1 MRRSFL
7 GERSHGVFAFP
18 FHELQ
23 SLQSAPVRSL
33 LGGVGLR
40 SGGGGPEGG
49 DQRADAVN
57 GQHVLIGAAFRG
69 PRLFRRIIKAFEIA
83 IMAGEKPR
91 IGLAHMADAQRI
103 DKARQRNRAT
113 LVNRIEQVLNGF
125 QIGRRL
131 FFAVFALL
139 ALVVT
144 GMMSFITSSN
154 AGGGAA
160 VDIGISLEEGLG
172 NEPVWVGLGILLFVY
187 ALIISEVVH
196 RTLAAALGGIAA
208 ILALNYYKSGAALTL
223 AETTTLIEWETI
235 GLLLGM
241 MVMVGVISHT
251 GIFEWFAV
259 QAYKKSK
266 GNVWTLVVI
275 LCSVTAVL
283 SAFLDNVTTMLLLTP
298 VTIQLARVLDLDP
311 IPVLIAEVL
320 FSNIGGAATMIGD
333 PPNIIIGSMMSESAI
348 AGNTDA
354 GIAGLA
360 SQGVSFNDF
369 IIELAPGILLTII
382 PTFMM
387 LKWMYA
393 EEFSGER
400 IRDVEELES
409 KYGVKDA
416 KMLKASGTILGL
428 VILGFFLNPILHI
441 PVSWVALVG
450 AVLMLLVTNPH
461 ELEEP
466 LEKVEWTT
474 LIFFAGLFVLIHSL
488 QHLGVISWIGD
499 QVESS
504 IIFFDQEYRFVA
516 ALVIILWVSAIA
528 SAFIDNIPYTI
539 TMIPVVLQISVSLN
553 LDLGPLIWALAFG
566 ACLGGNGTLIGASAN
581 VVTAG
586 MSEEAGYPISFNQFF
601 KAGFPV
607 MLMTVSIIT
616 GYVVM
621 VYWVDEVW
629 KWIFLAIALLGI
641 VWQFYNG
648 KSKGKNWAE
657 ALVDDESILKMV
669 PESINSFLEDE

>member
-1 MRRSFL
+1 MRANYIL
-7 GERSHGVFAFP
+7 
-18 FHELQ
+18 
-23 SLQSAPVRSL
+23 
-33 LGGVGLR
+33 
-40 SGGGGPEGG
+40 
-49 DQRADAVN
+49 
-57 GQHVLIGAAFRG
+57 
-69 PRLFRRIIKAFEIA
+69 
-83 IMAGEKPR
+83 
-91 IGLAHMADAQRI
+91 
-103 DKARQRNRAT
+103 NRHPSQW
-113 LVNRIEQVLNGF
+113 I
-125 QIGRRL
+125 
-131 FFAVFALL
+131 ALL
-139 ALVVT
+139 ALVVA

-160 VDIGISLEEGLG
+160 VDIGITLKEGLG
-172 NEPVWVGLGILLFVY
+172 NEPVWVGLGILIFVY
-187 ALIISEVVH
+187 AMIITEVVH
-196 RTLAAALGGIAA
+196 RTLAAAVGGLAA
-208 ILALNYYKSGAALTL
+208 IFALNHYKVGGALTL

-241 MVMVGVISHT
+241 MVMVGIISHT
-251 GIFEWFAV
+251 GVFEWFAV
-259 QAYKKSK
+259 QAYKKSN

-298 VTIQLARVLDLDP
+298 VTIQLARVLDLNP
-311 IPVLIAEVL
+311 IPLLIAEVL

-348 AGNTDA
+348 EKAGYSD
-354 GIAGLA
+354 LA
-360 SQGVSFNDF
+360 SEGVAFNDF
-369 IIELAPGILLTII
+369 IIQLAPGIMLTIV

-400 IRDVEELES
+400 IRDVEELEA

-441 PVSWVALVG
+441 PVSWVALIG
-450 AVLMLLVTNPH
+450 AVVMLLVTERH
-461 ELEEP
+461 HLEEP

-499 QVESS
+499 QVESAIS
-504 IIFFDQEYRFVA
+504 YFSVEYQFVA

-539 TMIPVVLQISVSLN
+539 TMIPVVLQISDSLG
-553 LDLGPLIWALAFG
+553 LELGPLIWALAFG

-586 MSEEAGYPISFNQFF
+586 MSEEAGYPISFNEFF

-607 MLMTVSIIT
+607 MLMTVTIIT
-616 GYVVM
+616 GYIVM
-621 VYWVDEVW
+621 VYWVAEAW

-641 VWQFYNG
+641 IWQYYNG
-648 KSKGKNWAE
+648 RSKGKNWAE
-657 ALVDDESILKMV
+657 ALVDSESILKMI
-669 PESINSFLEDE
+669 PESLSKEQEE

>member
-1 MRRSFL
+1 MR
-7 GERSHGVFAFP
+7 
-18 FHELQ
+18 
-23 SLQSAPVRSL
+23 
-33 LGGVGLR
+33 
-40 SGGGGPEGG
+40 
-49 DQRADAVN
+49 
-57 GQHVLIGAAFRG
+57 
-69 PRLFRRIIKAFEIA
+69 
-83 IMAGEKPR
+83 
-91 IGLAHMADAQRI
+91 
-103 DKARQRNRAT
+103 T
-113 LVNRIEQVLNGF
+113 NRILSRHPSQW
-125 QIGRRL
+125 I
-131 FFAVFALL
+131 ALL

-160 VDIGISLEEGLG
+160 VDIGISLKSGLG

-208 ILALNYYKSGAALTL
+208 ILALNHYKSGAALTL

-259 QAYKKSK
+259 QAYKKSN

-298 VTIQLARVLDLDP
+298 VTIQLARVLDLNP

-369 IIELAPGILLTII
+369 IIELAPGIMLTII

-504 IIFFDQEYRFVA
+504 IIYFDEEYRFVA

-553 LDLGPLIWALAFG
+553 LDLGPMIWALAFG

-616 GYVVM
+616 AYVVM

-657 ALVDDESILKMV
+657 ALVDDESIIDITIASLPKSK
-669 PESINSFLEDE
+669 PEEE

>member
-1 MRRSFL
+1 MR
-7 GERSHGVFAFP
+7 
-18 FHELQ
+18 
-23 SLQSAPVRSL
+23 
-33 LGGVGLR
+33 
-40 SGGGGPEGG
+40 
-49 DQRADAVN
+49 
-57 GQHVLIGAAFRG
+57 
-69 PRLFRRIIKAFEIA
+69 
-83 IMAGEKPR
+83 
-91 IGLAHMADAQRI
+91 
-103 DKARQRNRAT
+103 T
-113 LVNRIEQVLNGF
+113 NRILNRHPS
-125 QIGRRL
+125 QWIS
-131 FFAVFALL
+131 VL
-139 ALVVT
+139 ALV
-144 GMMSFITSSN
+144 GAGLMAFITSTN

-160 VDIGISLEEGLG
+160 VDIGIKLQDGLG

-187 ALIISEVVH
+187 ALIITEVVH
-196 RTLAAALGGIAA
+196 RTLAAAVGGLAA
-208 ILALNYYKSGAALTL
+208 IVALNHYKTGGALTL

-298 VTIQLARVLDLDP
+298 VTIQLARVLDLNP
-311 IPVLIAEVL
+311 IPLLIAEVL

-333 PPNIIIGSMMSESAI
+333 PPNIIIGSMMSASAIESA
-348 AGNTDA
+348 GYDN
-354 GIAGLA
+354 LA
-360 SQGVSFNDF
+360 SDGVSFNDF
-369 IIELAPGILLTII
+369 IIELAPGIMLTIV

-393 EEFSGER
+393 DEFSGER
-400 IRDVEELES
+400 IRDVEELEA
-409 KYGVKDA
+409 KYGVKDV
-416 KMLKASGTILGL
+416 KMLKASGTVLTL
-428 VILGFFLNPILHI
+428 VILGFFLNPVLHI

-450 AVLMLLVTNPH
+450 AVVMLLVTDRH

-499 QVESS
+499 QVESA
-504 IIFFDQEYRFVA
+504 IIYFDEEYRFVA
-516 ALVIILWVSAIA
+516 ALVIVLWVSAIA

-539 TMIPVVLQISVSLN
+539 TMIPVVLQISDSLGI
-553 LDLGPLIWALAFG
+553 DLGPLIWALAFG

-586 MSEEAGYPISFNQFF
+586 MSEEAGYPISFNEFF

-607 MLMTVSIIT
+607 MLMTVTIIT

-621 VYWVDEVW
+621 VYWVDEIW
-629 KWIFLAIALLGI
+629 KWILLAVALLGI
-641 VWQFYNG
+641 VWQYYNG

-657 ALVDDESILKMV
+657 ALVDDESIIDITVAALPLSSK
-669 PESINSFLEDE
+669 EEE

>member
-1 MRRSFL
+1 MR
-7 GERSHGVFAFP
+7 A
-18 FHELQ
+18 
-23 SLQSAPVRSL
+23 
-33 LGGVGLR
+33 
-40 SGGGGPEGG
+40 
-49 DQRADAVN
+49 N
-57 GQHVLIGAAFRG
+57 GIL
-69 PRLFRRIIKAFEIA
+69 
-83 IMAGEKPR
+83 
-91 IGLAHMADAQRI
+91 
-103 DKARQRNRAT
+103 NRHPSQW
-113 LVNRIEQVLNGF
+113 IS
-125 QIGRRL
+125 
-131 FFAVFALL
+131 LL
-139 ALVVT
+139 ALIVA
-144 GMMSFITSSN
+144 GLMAFITTSN
-154 AGGGAA
+154 AGGGAG
-160 VDIGISLEEGLG
+160 VDIGIKLQENLG
-172 NEPVWVGLGILLFVY
+172 KEPVWVGLGILLFVY

-196 RTLAAALGGIAA
+196 RTLAAAVGGLAA
-208 ILALNYYKSGAALTL
+208 IVALNYYKAGDALTL

-241 MVMVGVISHT
+241 MVMVGIISHT

-259 QAYKKSK
+259 EAYKKSG

-275 LCSVTAVL
+275 LCAVTAVL

-298 VTIQLARVLDLDP
+298 VTIQLARVLDLNP
-311 IPVLIAEVL
+311 IPLLIAEVL

-333 PPNIIIGSMMSESAI
+333 PPNIIIGSMMSETAI
-348 AGNTDA
+348 EKAGYSD
-354 GIAGLA
+354 LA
-360 SQGVSFNDF
+360 SDGVTFNDF
-369 IIELAPGILLTII
+369 IIELAPGIMLTIV

-416 KMLKASGTILGL
+416 KMLKTSGAVLIL
-428 VILGFFLNPILHI
+428 VILGFFLNPVLHI

-450 AVLMLLVTNPH
+450 AVVMLLVTDPH
-461 ELEEP
+461 DLEEP

-499 QVESS
+499 QVEAAIVS
-504 IIFFDQEYRFVA
+504 FDEEYRFVA
-516 ALVIILWVSAIA
+516 ALVIILWVSAVA

-539 TMIPVVLQISVSLN
+539 TMIPVVLQISSSLQ
-553 LDLGPLIWALAFG
+553 LDLGPMIWALAFG

-586 MSEEAGYPISFNQFF
+586 MSEEAGYPISFNEFF

-621 VYWVDEVW
+621 VYWVDEIF
-629 KWIFLAIALLGI
+629 KWVLLAVALLGI
-641 VWQFYNG
+641 VWQYYNG
-648 KSKGKNWAE
+648 RSKGKSWAD
-657 ALVDDESILKMV
+657 ALVDDESIIDLTV
-669 PESINSFLEDE
+669 AALPLSGDQEE

>member
-1 MRRSFL
+1 MLASSTRDNY
-7 GERSHGVFAFP
+7 P
-18 FHELQ
+18 M
-23 SLQSAPVRSL
+23 L
-33 LGGVGLR
+33 LGNFR
-40 SGGGGPEGG
+40 FAR
-49 DQRADAVN
+49 DMRA
-57 GQHVLIGAAFRG
+57 
-69 PRLFRRIIKAFEIA
+69 
-83 IMAGEKPR
+83 
-91 IGLAHMADAQRI
+91 
-103 DKARQRNRAT
+103 
-113 LVNRIEQVLNGF
+113 NRIL
-125 QIGRRL
+125 RRHPSQWI
-131 FFAVFALL
+131 ALL
-139 ALVVT
+139 ALIAT
-144 GMMSFITSSN
+144 GMMAFISQSN
-154 AGGGAA
+154 AGGGAV
-160 VDIGISLEEGLG
+160 VDIGIELKDGYG

-187 ALIISEVVH
+187 ALIITEVVH
-196 RTLAAALGGIAA
+196 RTLAAAIGGLMA
-208 ILALNYYKSGAALTL
+208 LYALNHYKSGGALSL

-259 QAYKKSK
+259 QAYKKSG

-275 LCSVTAVL
+275 LCAVTAVL

-298 VTIQLARVLDLDP
+298 VTIQLARVLDLNP
-311 IPVLIAEVL
+311 IPLLISEVL

-348 AGNTDA
+348 ADSDYPD
-354 GIAGLA
+354 LA
-360 SQGVSFNDF
+360 SGGVSFNDF
-369 IIELAPGILLTII
+369 IIELAPGILLTIV

-387 LKWMYA
+387 IKWMYA

-409 KYGVKDA
+409 KYGVKDV
-416 KMLKASGTILGL
+416 KMLKASGTVLTL

-441 PVSWVALVG
+441 PVSWVALIG
-450 AVLMLLVTNPH
+450 AVVMLLVTDRH

-488 QHLGVISWIGD
+488 QHLGVIEWIGF
-499 QVESS
+499 QVESA
-504 IIFFDQEYRFVA
+504 IEYFHVDYQFVA

-539 TMIPVVLQISVSLN
+539 TMIPVVLQISASLN

-586 MSEEAGYPISFNQFF
+586 LSEEAGYPISFNEFF

-616 GYVVM
+616 GYIVM
-621 VYWVDEVW
+621 VYWVAEVW
-629 KWIFLAIALLGI
+629 KFVFIGIALLGI
-641 VWQFYNG
+641 IWQYYNG
-648 KSKGKNWAE
+648 RSKGKNWAE
-657 ALVDDESILKMV
+657 ALVDDESIIDITIASLPK
-669 PESINSFLEDE
+669 SSKEDE

>member
-1 MRRSFL
+1 MR
-7 GERSHGVFAFP
+7 
-18 FHELQ
+18 
-23 SLQSAPVRSL
+23 
-33 LGGVGLR
+33 
-40 SGGGGPEGG
+40 
-49 DQRADAVN
+49 
-57 GQHVLIGAAFRG
+57 
-69 PRLFRRIIKAFEIA
+69 
-83 IMAGEKPR
+83 
-91 IGLAHMADAQRI
+91 
-103 DKARQRNRAT
+103 T
-113 LVNRIEQVLNGF
+113 NRILNRHPS
-125 QIGRRL
+125 QWIS
-131 FFAVFALL
+131 LL
-139 ALVVT
+139 ALVGT
-144 GMMSFITSSN
+144 GLMAFITSSN
-154 AGGGAA
+154 AGGGVA
-160 VDIGISLEEGLG
+160 VDIGITLKDGLG

-187 ALIISEVVH
+187 ALIITEVVH
-196 RTLAAALGGIAA
+196 RTLAAAIGGLAA
-208 ILALNYYKSGAALTL
+208 IVALNHYKVGGALTL

-259 QAYKKSK
+259 QAYKKSN

-275 LCSVTAVL
+275 LCVVTAVL

-298 VTIQLARVLDLDP
+298 VTIQLARVLDLNP
-311 IPVLIAEVL
+311 IPLLIAEVI
-320 FSNIGGAATMIGD
+320 FSNIGGTATMIGD

-348 AGNTDA
+348 ASA
-354 GIAGLA
+354 GYNDLA

-369 IIELAPGILLTII
+369 IVELAPGVLLTIV
-382 PTFMM
+382 PTLMM
-387 LKWMYA
+387 IKWMYA

-400 IRDVEELES
+400 IRDVEELEA
-409 KYGVKDA
+409 KYGVKDM
-416 KMLKASGTILGL
+416 KMLKASGAVLGL
-428 VILGFFLNPILHI
+428 VIIGFFLNPILHI

-450 AVLMLLVTNPH
+450 AVLMLLVTDRH

-488 QHLGVISWIGD
+488 QHLGVISWIGY
-499 QVESS
+499 QVESA
-504 IIFFDQEYRFVA
+504 ITFFDIEYRFVA

-539 TMIPVVLQISVSLN
+539 TMVPVVLQISQELS

-601 KAGFPV
+601 KVGFPV

-616 GYVVM
+616 AYVVM
-621 VYWVDEVW
+621 VYWVGEIW
-629 KWIFLAIALLGI
+629 KFIFLGIALLGI
-641 VWQFYNG
+641 VWQYYNG
-648 KSKGKNWAE
+648 RSKGKNWAE
-657 ALVDDESILKMV
+657 ALVDDESIIEM
-669 PESINSFLEDE
+669 LEEE

>member
-1 MRRSFL
+1 MASSTRDNY
-7 GERSHGVFAFP
+7 P
-18 FHELQ
+18 M
-23 SLQSAPVRSL
+23 
-33 LGGVGLR
+33 
-40 SGGGGPEGG
+40 
-49 DQRADAVN
+49 
-57 GQHVLIGAAFRG
+57 LIGNFR
-69 PRLFRRIIKAFEIA
+69 F
-83 IMAGEKPR
+83 
-91 IGLAHMADAQRI
+91 
-103 DKARQRNRAT
+103 ARDMRA
-113 LVNRIEQVLNGF
+113 NRIL
-125 QIGRRL
+125 RRHPSQWI
-131 FFAVFALL
+131 ALL
-139 ALVVT
+139 ALIAT
-144 GMMSFITSSN
+144 GMMAFISQSN
-154 AGGGAA
+154 AGGGAV
-160 VDIGISLEEGLG
+160 VDIGIELKDGYG

-187 ALIISEVVH
+187 ALIITEVVH
-196 RTLAAALGGIAA
+196 RTLAAAIGGLMA
-208 ILALNYYKSGAALTL
+208 LYALNHYKSGGALSL

-259 QAYKKSK
+259 QAYKKSG

-275 LCSVTAVL
+275 LCAVTAVL

-298 VTIQLARVLDLDP
+298 VTIQLARVLDLNP
-311 IPVLIAEVL
+311 IPLLISEVL

-348 AGNTDA
+348 ADSDYPD
-354 GIAGLA
+354 LA
-360 SQGVSFNDF
+360 SGGVSFNDF
-369 IIELAPGILLTII
+369 IIELAPGILLTIV

-387 LKWMYA
+387 IKWMYA

-409 KYGVKDA
+409 KYGVKDV
-416 KMLKASGTILGL
+416 KMLKASGTVLTL

-441 PVSWVALVG
+441 PVSWVALIG
-450 AVLMLLVTNPH
+450 AVVMLLVTDRH

-488 QHLGVISWIGD
+488 QHLGVIEWIGF
-499 QVESS
+499 QVESA
-504 IIFFDQEYRFVA
+504 IEYFHVDYQFVA

-539 TMIPVVLQISVSLN
+539 TMIPVVLQISASLN

-586 MSEEAGYPISFNQFF
+586 LSEEAGYPISFNEFF

-616 GYVVM
+616 GYIVM
-621 VYWVDEVW
+621 VYWVAEVW
-629 KWIFLAIALLGI
+629 KFVFIGIALLGI
-641 VWQFYNG
+641 IWQYYNG
-648 KSKGKNWAE
+648 RSKGKNWAE
-657 ALVDDESILKMV
+657 ALVDDESIIDITIASLPK
-669 PESINSFLEDE
+669 SSKEDE